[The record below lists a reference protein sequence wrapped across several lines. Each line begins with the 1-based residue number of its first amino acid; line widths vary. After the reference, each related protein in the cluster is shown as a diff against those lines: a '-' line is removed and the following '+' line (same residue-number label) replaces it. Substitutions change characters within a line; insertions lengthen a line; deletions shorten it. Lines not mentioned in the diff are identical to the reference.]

1 MKECVV
7 YKQSMNDKDKIE
19 LKSFFLTIPD
29 VQGGYSAVIQVSGFE
44 TEQEAN
50 DYIAKNHL
58 INVEEIIREGITIH

>member
-1 MKECVV
+1 MKNKV
-7 YKQSMNDKDKIE
+7 E
-19 LKSFFLTIPD
+19 LKSFFLTLPD
-29 VQGGYSAVIQVSGFE
+29 IEGWYSVVIQVSGIE

>member
-1 MKECVV
+1 MKNKV
-7 YKQSMNDKDKIE
+7 E
-19 LKSFFLTIPD
+19 LKSFFLTLPD
-29 VQGGYSAVIQVSGFE
+29 IEGGYSAVIQVSGFE

>member
-44 TEQEAN
+44 TEQQAN